1 MQQQHA
7 ALRSGDRPKNG
18 KKTRIRS
25 EMNYYAY
32 EMAHAFMSPVRFGVQ
47 ALRHTLGWPLNPMS
61 YTTAGRNMI
70 AACEVFENITR
81 RYGKPEFGIKNVS
94 VAGVKTPVREE
105 IVFSRPFC
113 NLIHFNRGESETVK
127 RDDPKVLIIAPMS
140 GHYATLLRGTVETM
154 LPEHDVFITDWADA
168 RNVPIAA
175 GRFDFDDFVDYIID
189 FIRLIGPNTHVM
201 AVCQPAVPAIVAA
214 ALMAARNDTAQPA
227 SLVLMG

>member
-1 MQQQHA
+1 MKW
-7 ALRSGDRPKNG
+7 LMRSCPLSDSVSKPC
-18 KKTRIRS
+18 
-25 EMNYYAY
+25 A
-32 EMAHAFMSPVRFGVQ
+32 Q
-47 ALRHTLGWPLNPMS
+47 TLGWPLNPMS

-94 VAGVKTPVREE
+94 IAGVNVAGARGDRR
-105 IVFSRPFC
+105 SRGLSVISSISIATNWKPA
-113 NLIHFNRGESETVK
+113 K

-175 GRFDFDDFVDYIID
+175 GRFDFDDFVDYVVD
-189 FIRLIGPNTHVM
+189 FIRFIGPNTHVM
-201 AVCQPAVPAIVAA
+201 AVCQPAVPALVAA
-214 ALMAARNDTAQPA
+214 ALMAARNDDRPNPPR
-227 SLVLMG
+227 LY